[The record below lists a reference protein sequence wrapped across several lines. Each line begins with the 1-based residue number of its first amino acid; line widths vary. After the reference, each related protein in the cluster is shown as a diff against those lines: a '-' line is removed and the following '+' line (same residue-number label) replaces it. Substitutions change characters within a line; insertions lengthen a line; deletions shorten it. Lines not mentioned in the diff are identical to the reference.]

1 MSTRKMRRGAFAL
14 TAIPALVL
22 AIGGTAVAL
31 DSNQTQTGSQ
41 DNSATQSAI
50 GGNAT
55 ATQGVAAN
63 ENTPVITGSAGSTVT
78 NAQSNSVMADA
89 SASNSNDATQLLG
102 QSAQSVGGS
111 STSGASCDQSQVA
124 SQTNQATQTA
134 TGGTA
139 TATQVTATNTNTP
152 AVDTSAGSTVDNTQ
166 SNAVMAD
173 ASAAN
178 DNTAQQGTIQLA
190 ECIMPAPAGS
200 SGGRRRSLLHHPH
213 TARPPRHRR
222 VTGSGTAR
230 PRLPPAVPP
239 RRLRLPLA
247 APGRRLRLPPV
258 ALHGARLRL
267 PLAAPGRRLRLPPGL
282 PRRHRLRPAQAQ
294 AVPLAP
300 ARCRASG

>member
-139 TATQVTATNTNTP
+139 TATQVTATNTNLGGQHRSHP
-152 AVDTSAGSTVDNTQ
+152 PVHRGEGGRFGRQRQHRSAGDDSVGRVHHAGPCRFIGGDVGEVSCTIRTRPGHR
-166 SNAVMAD
+166 
-173 ASAAN
+173 
-178 DNTAQQGTIQLA
+178 GT
-190 ECIMPAPAGS
+190 EG
-200 SGGRRRSLLHHPH
+200 LL
-213 TARPPRHRR
+213 
-222 VTGSGTAR
+222 G
-230 PRLPPAVPP
+230 L
-239 RRLRLPLA
+239 
-247 APGRRLRLPPV
+247 
-258 ALHGARLRL
+258 ARLGL
-267 PLAAPGRRLRLPPGL
+267 GFLRQFLQGGCGSL
-282 PRRHRLRPAQAQ
+282 
-294 AVPLAP
+294 
-300 ARCRASG
+300 